1 VANRTVALVPAAGRG
16 LRMGGS
22 LPKQF
27 LTLGGVPI
35 LVHSLLALEGADTV
49 SEIIL
54 AVPDAEREFCL
65 REIVTPHGFKKVTK
79 IVAGGA
85 QRQDSVRHGLEA
97 VGEDVEIVLVHDAV
111 RPFLTVD
118 MIGRV
123 IEAAVK
129 HGAAVVAIPMR
140 DTVKLVGADGLI
152 EKTVDRGQLWLAQ
165 TPQAFRRTLFQEA
178 HRRAQLDGFH
188 GTDDVQLVERLGYPV
203 AVVEGNG
210 ENIKLTRPEDLKIG
224 EAILAARKKADKRA
238 S

>member
-1 VANRTVALVPAAGRG
+1 
-16 LRMGGS
+16 MGGS

-35 LVHSLLALEGADTV
+35 LVHSLRALEAADTV

-54 AVPDAEREFCL
+54 AVPEADREFCL
-65 REIVTPHGFKKVTK
+65 SEIITPYGFKKVTR

-97 VGEDVEIVLVHDAV
+97 VGKGVNIVLVHDAV
-111 RPFLTVD
+111 RPFLTVE

-123 IEAAVK
+123 IAAAVK
-129 HGAAVVAIPMR
+129 HGAAVAAIPMR
-140 DTVKLVGADGLI
+140 DTVKLVGGDGLI

-178 HRRAQLDGFH
+178 HREAQLDGFH

-203 AVVEGNG
+203 AVVEGSG
-210 ENIKLTRPEDLKIG
+210 ENIKITKPEDLAIG
-224 EAILAARKKADKRA
+224 EAILAARSRK
-238 S
+238 